1 MIQEDPLNYL
11 PRRPLQEFDKGRTI
25 YDTGQTDGRLYVS
38 VSGRVKLSCPA
49 NNGSQT
55 VNWILRAEELFGESA
70 LVSDARPPEVA
81 VALDRTTV
89 MSWTRQEI
97 ETQIERE
104 PRLGIAFLQHFA
116 ARSMELQLRLHNMAV
131 YKTCLRVPLCLILLA
146 DRLGSQTS
154 DGALRVAALTH
165 QTIADYVGTSRE
177 IVTSEMNR
185 LRRSGMVRY
194 SRKHID
200 VYAAALRESLR
211 AQDVMAPQRAGENWQ
226 TA

>member
-1 MIQEDPLNYL
+1 MIQEDALNYL
-11 PRRPLQEFDKGRTI
+11 PRRPLQEFDRSRTI
-25 YDTGQTDGRLYVS
+25 YDAGQSDGRLYVA
-38 VSGRVKLSCPA
+38 VAGRVKLSCPA

-70 LVSDARPPEVA
+70 LVSDVRPPEVA

-89 MSWTRQEI
+89 MSWTREEI
-97 ETQIERE
+97 EAQIERE
-104 PRLGIAFLQHFA
+104 PHLGIALLQHFA
-116 ARSMELQLRLHNMAV
+116 ARSVELQQRLHNMAV
-131 YKTCLRVPLCLILLA
+131 YKTCVRVPLCLILLA
-146 DRLGSQTS
+146 DRLGTQSS
-154 DGALRVAALTH
+154 DGAMRVAALTH

-194 SRKHID
+194 SRKFID

-211 AQDVMAPQRAGENWQ
+211 AQDVSVPGRAGENSQ
-226 TA
+226 AA